1 MEGISLLLYLMDNYI
16 IQNYC
21 GIILHCRSFV
31 IYSIYKRSTDEMN
44 SAAQFLKKHGL
55 APEGISPVACS
66 EKMLENM
73 KAGLNGHAVDMPMIP
88 TYLKGTGT
96 IPLGRNAVV
105 IDAGGTNYRSALAC
119 FTEDGCQVSGLK
131 VCHMPGTDHP
141 VSWEEF
147 ISFVADSFMP
157 FAAEADVIGFCFSYN
172 ADITPE
178 MDGIVQR
185 IDKEVVITGC
195 EGKRIGASLI
205 KELESRGVY
214 GKKVVI
220 LNDTVAALLGG
231 SAELDKTKYSDYI
244 GMICGTGVNTC
255 APVAVSKITKLSS
268 SNHDSMLINL
278 ESGNYSGMPCGDV
291 DRQVDAESNVP
302 GEKLMEKMCSG
313 AYIGEV
319 CHTALKKAVE
329 EGLLPAY
336 VAERMDK
343 IEVFNG
349 AVVDSWAC
357 GKDPYGVFDTKEELE
372 FARETALAIF
382 ERSARC
388 MAANVFTLMRL
399 NDSGKTADHP
409 ACVCA
414 EGSLISR
421 SRYFLPFLKESLEK
435 AAEEGGR
442 YAEIVLGHDTTLP
455 GSAVAA
461 LLNT

>member
-1 MEGISLLLYLMDNYI
+1 
-16 IQNYC
+16 
-21 GIILHCRSFV
+21 
-31 IYSIYKRSTDEMN
+31 MN
-44 SAAQFLKKHGL
+44 SAAQFLKNHGL
-55 APEGISPVACS
+55 APDGVSPVACS

-73 KAGLNGHAVDMPMIP
+73 KAGLSGHIVDMPMIP
-88 TYLKGTGT
+88 TYLKGTGK
-96 IPLGRNAVV
+96 IPLGRNTVV

-119 FTEDGCQVSGLK
+119 FAEDGCRVSALN
-131 VCHMPGTDHP
+131 VCRMPGTDHP
-141 VSWEEF
+141 ISWEEF
-147 ISFVADSFMP
+147 ISFVADSVMP
-157 FAAEADVIGFCFSYN
+157 FADKADVIGFCFSYN

-195 EGKRIGASLI
+195 QGKRIGASLI

-231 SAELDKTKYSDYI
+231 SAVLDREKYSDTI
-244 GMICGTGVNTC
+244 GMICGTGINTC
-255 APVAVSKITKLSS
+255 APVAVSKITKL
-268 SNHDSMLINL
+268 DPGAEGSMLINL
-278 ESGNYSGMPCGDV
+278 ESGNYSGIPSGDV

-319 CHTALKKAVE
+319 CRTAMKKAVE
-329 EGLLPAY
+329 EGLLPEHVDA
-336 VAERMDK
+336 RMEK

-349 AVVDSWAC
+349 AVVDNWAC
-357 GKDPYGVFDTKEELE
+357 GNDPYGIFDTAEELA
-372 FARETALAIF
+372 FAREVALAIF

-388 MAANVFTLMRL
+388 MAANIFTLMRL

-414 EGSLISR
+414 EGSLVSR
-421 SRYFLPFLKESLEK
+421 SKYFLPFLKESMEK
-435 AAEEGGR
+435 VAEEGGR
-442 YAEIVLGHDTTLP
+442 YAEIVLGSDTTLP

-461 LLNT
+461 LINT